1 MEKYHDRKEAGKILA
16 EQLKAYANR
25 KDVIVLAL
33 PRGGVPVAY
42 EVAQALN
49 LPLDVF
55 IVRKLGVPGHEELAM
70 GAIAMGGVTVFN
82 DEIVRDLQISKASI
96 DSVINSENEELQ
108 RREIR
113 YRGKRPFP
121 ILTKKIVILVD
132 DGIATG
138 ATMYAA
144 VKALRHLQP
153 ASIVIAVPV
162 AAADTCDKLAVLAD
176 KMICPL
182 RPQLFYAVGSWY
194 DYFGQTEDEEV
205 SELLAKGV
213 F

>member
-25 KDVIVLAL
+25 KDVVVLAL

-82 DEIVRDLQISKASI
+82 DEIVRDLHIAKASI
-96 DSVINSENEELQ
+96 DSVIKSENEELK

-121 ILTKKIVILVD
+121 ILTKKVVILVD

-162 AAADTCDKLAVLAD
+162 AAADTCEKLAVLAD
-176 KMICPL
+176 KMVCPL
-182 RPQLFYAVGSWY
+182 RPHLFYAVGSWY
-194 DYFGQTEDEEV
+194 DYFEQTEDEEV
-205 SELLAKGV
+205 SELLAKRA